1 MYSGVLPPS
10 LNQRWYFF
18 SCNCNILNFE
28 LVLFPFTGLEVASNR
43 TGYSVQ
49 SWWWWRR
56 SQRRRMPPLR
66 SRSRTSTSSLT
77 RSSRTS
83 RRLSRSS
90 QSRRRPT
97 RRGRRT
103 RRKWASRWRA
113 APEKHWRVVFFPQA
127 RWVGKFYNS
136 NFEIYWIK
144 IVSSL
149 KLCGGAKSLKLSHQL
164 CNGELSLTEE
174 EKRTLVS
181 EGIPYS
187 IFGILVFLAI
197 PTLFLVSKVL
207 SIRMFCFFA

>member
-1 MYSGVLPPS
+1 
-10 LNQRWYFF
+10 
-18 SCNCNILNFE
+18 
-28 LVLFPFTGLEVASNR
+28 
-43 TGYSVQ
+43 
-49 SWWWWRR
+49 
-56 SQRRRMPPLR
+56 MPPLR

-90 QSRRRPT
+90 LSRRRPT

-113 APEKHWRVVFFPQA
+113 APEKHWRVVFSPQA
-127 RWVGKFYNS
+127 RSVWKFYNS

-181 EGIPYS
+181 EGISYS

-207 SIRMFCFFA
+207 SIRIFCFFCLISQIFSSTLLYLPFDNFGMYFFVCMINSHCPQFSCHCPNKSEFCQTTQY